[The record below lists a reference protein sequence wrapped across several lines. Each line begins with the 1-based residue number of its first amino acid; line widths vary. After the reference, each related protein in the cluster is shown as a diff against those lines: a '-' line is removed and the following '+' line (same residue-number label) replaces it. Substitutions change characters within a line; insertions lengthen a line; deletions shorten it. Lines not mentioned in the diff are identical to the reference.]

1 MTAPSRAERSTE
13 AEPGALSADHSA
25 LLEQQAAT
33 NQVIEAIG
41 RPGFELQPIFETV
54 AEHAVRLCRA
64 DAGQIFIHDTDHYR
78 LATASGGSDEYRSLL
93 AARAISPGQGTLVGR
108 VGLDRRSVLV
118 SDILA
123 DPAYEWSEA
132 QRLGGFRSIVAIPML
147 SDDEVIGVIS
157 LWRREVDPFTPRE
170 IEVATTFAA
179 QGAVAIRNANLM
191 QQLELRTHQLA
202 QSVEELEGLRE
213 VGEAVNSTLDLRE
226 VLSTIV
232 THAVQ
237 LSGTEGGSIFEFDEE
252 DQTFR
257 IRAAFGT
264 SAELLDALRATRVGL
279 DDTLVGR
286 ATSTRTSIAVTDID
300 EAPSDAHLA
309 QLSRAGWRSMLA
321 VPLVREDTILGALV
335 VRRRTVGA
343 FSPKV
348 IELVET
354 FASQSA
360 LAIQHARLFQQ
371 LELAS
376 RQLSRWNQELEQRVE
391 SQVEQIERIGRLKR
405 FLSPAVADL
414 IVSGGDESFL
424 ESHRREI
431 TVVFCD
437 LRGFTSFAETVEPED
452 TMSVLREYHTALGEL
467 VFQYEGTLER
477 FTGDGLMVFFNDPV
491 ACADGPARAVRMAV
505 EMRARIVDIAR
516 GWRRQGHVLGF
527 GVGIAQGYATLGRVG
542 FEGRYDYA
550 AIGTVTNLAA
560 RLCEAASDGQILVTE
575 RVLAHVERFV
585 GVEEI
590 EEITLKGFSRP
601 VILHNVLSIDDSA
614 GSRKTFPDKN
624 RLCTRRLFRT
634 STTSSQRS
642 RSRVSAAQ
650 RPMASGN

>member
-1 MTAPSRAERSTE
+1 M
-13 AEPGALSADHSA
+13 
-25 LLEQQAAT
+25 
-33 NQVIEAIG
+33 
-41 RPGFELQPIFETV
+41 RPP
-54 AEHAVRLCRA
+54 
-64 DAGQIFIHDTDHYR
+64 
-78 LATASGGSDEYRSLL
+78 SGGSDEYRSLI

-118 SDILA
+118 ADILA

-232 THAVQ
+232 MHAVQ
-237 LSGTEGGSIFEFDEE
+237 LSGNRRRLDLRVRSRKSRCSASGRRSERARSSSTRFARRGSGS
-252 DQTFR
+252 TTR
-257 IRAAFGT
+257 WSAAR
-264 SAELLDALRATRVGL
+264 LRPERPSQS
-279 DDTLVGR
+279 
-286 ATSTRTSIAVTDID
+286 ATSTKRPVTPTWHNSHARDGVRCL
-300 EAPSDAHLA
+300 PY
-309 QLSRAGWRSMLA
+309 RSFA
-321 VPLVREDTILGALV
+321 KTPFLGHSSSAAA
-335 VRRRTVGA
+335 RSEQ
-343 FSPKV
+343 FSPRI

-360 LAIQHARLFQQ
+360 LAIQNARLFQQ

-467 VFQYEGTLER
+467 VFRYEGTLER

-505 EMRARIVDIAR
+505 EMRARIGDIAR

-560 RLCEAASDGQILVTE
+560 RLCEAASDGQILVSE
-575 RVLAHVERFV
+575 RVFAGVEGFV
-585 GVEEI
+585 GVEALAEM
-590 EEITLKGFSRP
+590 TPKGFSRP
-601 VILHNVLSIDDSA
+601 VIPHNVLSIDDGA
-614 GSRKTFPDKN
+614 R
-624 RLCTRRLFRT
+624 
-634 STTSSQRS
+634 
-642 RSRVSAAQ
+642 
-650 RPMASGN
+650 